1 DAATRGGERQVLPAD
16 GPGDRS
22 ACLAEQRSRLAEQR
36 SLACRR
42 RAVGLDDQGARPD
55 EEPLDGGRQRLP
67 VTRTLV
73 EIPVER
79 AEDGRGGLERVRRA
93 VVGDTV
99 AALGHVTV
107 AGYRPADRRALLVG
121 GARGA
126 RIRARLRDV
135 THAGGGPALEAGG
148 LQDVGRAAV
157 AHPVAQLRDVAA
169 AGRRPADPGVLAVG
183 GAACVTAGARLGRVA
198 RPGCRPAPRRR
209 GLERGGRARA
219 VAARTELGLVA
230 WADGPAAFE
239 RRGLEPIGGAAAAR
253 AGAEFRHVA
262 GTRGRAAE
270 RG

>member
-1 DAATRGGERQVLPAD
+1 MLPAD

-79 AEDGRGGLERVRRA
+79 AEDGREADPGCGGRAIAAGPGAEGRQGARVVVDAARRTGGLERVGRAGNGLTVARLGGVARSGRAAANRAGGLHRIDRARGRPSAAMLRRVARPRSEAANSRCGLERVRRA

-107 AGYRPADRRALLVG
+107 AGCRPADRRALLVG
-121 GARGA
+121 GARGT
-126 RIRARLRDV
+126 RTRARLRDV

-157 AHPVAQLRDVAA
+157 AHPVA
-169 AGRRPADPGVLAVG
+169 
-183 GAACVTAGARLGRVA
+183 
-198 RPGCRPAPRRR
+198 
-209 GLERGGRARA
+209 
-219 VAARTELGLVA
+219 
-230 WADGPAAFE
+230 
-239 RRGLEPIGGAAAAR
+239 
-253 AGAEFRHVA
+253 
-262 GTRGRAAE
+262 
-270 RG
+270 